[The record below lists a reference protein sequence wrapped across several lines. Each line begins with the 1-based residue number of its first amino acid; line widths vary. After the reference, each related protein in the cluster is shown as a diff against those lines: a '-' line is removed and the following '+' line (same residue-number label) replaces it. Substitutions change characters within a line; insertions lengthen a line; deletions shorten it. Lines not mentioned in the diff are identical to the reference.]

1 MRDVDTIIL
10 ENLYNKILNRDEII
24 SEDSQDLVNIL
35 QTALD
40 IAGLEPTIGTGA
52 DALNSIISGLRAA
65 SSKTSDEKNKHLI
78 NAGISAISMIPLGD
92 VAKFLKYRPTKKL
105 TVNGR

>member
-24 SEDSQDLVNIL
+24 SEDSQDLVNTL

-40 IAGLEPTIGTGA
+40 IAGLEPTVGTGA
-52 DALNSIISGLRAA
+52 DALNSVISGLRAA
-65 SSKTSDEKNKHLI
+65 ASKTPDERNKNLI
-78 NAGISAISMIPLGD
+78 NAGLSAISMIPLGD
-92 VAKFLKYRPTKKL
+92 VAKFLKYRPAKKL